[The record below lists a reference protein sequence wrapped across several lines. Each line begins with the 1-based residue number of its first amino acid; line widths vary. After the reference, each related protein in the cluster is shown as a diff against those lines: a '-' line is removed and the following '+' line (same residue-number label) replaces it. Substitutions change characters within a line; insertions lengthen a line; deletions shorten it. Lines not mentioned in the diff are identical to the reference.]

1 MDNLFRRDNE
11 QLYLFDETI
20 AQQFTQARKRNQQ
33 LNQADPWDVALISR
47 LSAELLGK
55 SQGAHLRPPFYCEYG
70 FNIETG
76 KNFFANFNCTILD
89 VAKVIIGDNVMLAPN
104 VAIYTAGHPIHPEVR
119 NGGLEYGIGVT
130 IGNNVWIGGNAVIC
144 PGVHI
149 GDNVVIGAGSVVTK
163 DIPPNTIAAGNPC
176 RVLRP
181 ITDADRPYYFRDRK
195 IDPEARAY
203 LEAKGILF
211 PEE

>member
-89 VAKVIIGDNVMLAPN
+89 VAKVIIGDNVDAA
-104 VAIYTAGHPIHPEVR
+104 VA
-119 NGGLEYGIGVT
+119 
-130 IGNNVWIGGNAVIC
+130 
-144 PGVHI
+144 
-149 GDNVVIGAGSVVTK
+149 
-163 DIPPNTIAAGNPC
+163 AAAEH
-176 RVLRP
+176 
-181 ITDADRPYYFRDRK
+181 DADK
-195 IDPEARAY
+195 IIVVE
-203 LEAKGILF
+203 LLN
-211 PEE
+211 